1 MVDIHDA
8 AAHRNRPSPPAGGMS
23 SRKRD
28 ALGHS
33 IRHEYLFVRSFIY
46 LFFNKGLKQIDG
58 QSLLQGRKRRICRDD
73 CFIHHRQVCTWAN
86 WIFFYFV
93 CTCACVCTR
102 KKKNKGM
109 IFFFH
114 LCSSVWAII
123 SLHWPRRRGAS
134 NWACWRE
141 TERLGMRAGQAAI
154 CFRVRKKETKG
165 KLPDRWE

>member
-1 MVDIHDA
+1 MGNHCS
-8 AAHRNRPSPPAGGMS
+8 RGERGESAGTT
-23 SRKRD
+23 
-28 ALGHS
+28 ALS
-33 IRHEYLFVRSFIY
+33 ITVRFVRGQIEYFFI
-46 LFFNKGLKQIDG
+46 L
-58 QSLLQGRKRRICRDD
+58 SARVR
-73 CFIHHRQVCTWAN
+73 VCVRA
-86 WIFFYFV
+86 
-93 CTCACVCTR
+93 

-123 SLHWPRRRGAS
+123 SLHWPRRS

-165 KLPDRWE
+165 KLPDG